1 MRQLR
6 LVGIHENG
14 SSLQVSSDDGMSFE
28 LPVDDALRSAM
39 AEIARSRAP
48 RNREESSVHSP
59 REIQA
64 RVRAGASAYDLSLE
78 WDVPVEDIVKYEGP
92 VLAEREHMAELARRV
107 EVSGPQTDAEY
118 REVFG
123 EEPADLGSMVAH
135 RLRQLHIDSD
145 TARWDSWKDPEGQW
159 IVTVN
164 FDSPLPDE
172 NVESLSSESQDPAQ
186 NAARW
191 AFTPSRRT
199 LKNLNRWAQTLS
211 EQVAPEY
218 FRPVSAVASAEP
230 EPETAAAPEPDETEE
245 LVTLLNARR
254 GQRPKDQDPD
264 RESRYNEIIERG
276 MSKYDAEDDDSL
288 PHLPQGIS
296 ARTSQLVVVTDKDE
310 NEHGGQA
317 QHPED
322 PAEDAAPRKAKRS
335 SVPSWDDI
343 MFGKRKKDTDS

>member
-92 VLAEREHMAELARRV
+92 VLAEREHIAELARRV

-123 EEPADLGSMVAH
+123 EEPADLGSMVVHRLPAAH
-135 RLRQLHIDSD
+135 RCRVGAGNRLER
-145 TARWDSWKDPEGQW
+145 PGGQW
-159 IVTVN
+159 IVTVE
-164 FDSPLPDE
+164 FDSPLPTE
-172 NVESLSSESQDPAQ
+172 NVESLDSIRLPLPRTLHGGLSPA
-186 NAARW
+186 RK
-191 AFTPSRRT
+191 T

-218 FRPVSAVASAEP
+218 FRPVSALNQPEAEP
-230 EPETAAAPEPDETEE
+230 AAAASTPEPDETEE

-254 GQRPKDQDPD
+254 GQRSKDQDPE
-264 RESRYNEIIERG
+264 REARYNEIIERS
-276 MSKYDAEDDDSL
+276 MSKYDTDDEDAL

-296 ARTSQLVVVTDKDE
+296 ARTSQLVVVTNEDDDSGRAEDK
-310 NEHGGQA
+310 
-317 QHPED
+317 
-322 PAEDAAPRKAKRS
+322 PAEQPAEESAPRKAKRS